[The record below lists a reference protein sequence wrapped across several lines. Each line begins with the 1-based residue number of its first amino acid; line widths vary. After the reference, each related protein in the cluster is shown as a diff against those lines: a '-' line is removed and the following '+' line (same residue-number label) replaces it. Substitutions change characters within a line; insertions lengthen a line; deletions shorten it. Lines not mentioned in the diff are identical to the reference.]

1 MATKK
6 RSLGTGLDSLFGAD
20 TVTVEKEPT
29 ATLPLTKLEPR
40 QEQPRNYFDE
50 EAIEELAESI
60 RTYGIIQ
67 PIVVR
72 KMENGYYQ
80 IVAGERRWRAAR
92 KAELDEVP
100 VHII

>member
-50 EAIEELAESI
+50 EAWKSD
-60 RTYGIIQ
+60 
-67 PIVVR
+67 
-72 KMENGYYQ
+72 
-80 IVAGERRWRAAR
+80 AR
-92 KAELDEVP
+92 MDGRG
-100 VHII
+100 HIISRYDGCENEEKVNGTWYYIFRQN

>member
-50 EAIEELAESI
+50 ELPVGRSD
-60 RTYGIIQ
+60 
-67 PIVVR
+67 P
-72 KMENGYYQ
+72 
-80 IVAGERRWRAAR
+80 ER
-92 KAELDEVP
+92 ETNNPEF
-100 VHII
+100 